1 MDIEELIKRIK
12 EGDNVALETLY
23 KTYAPMMR
31 NVCVN
36 ITNEDEDI
44 VNDLVQMAFIRAYYS
59 LFQLRDTSKFGEWV
73 VTITK
78 NVALKHLVQKRKMPF
93 VPFSSKMEEEL
104 EIGCTLSSDSI
115 LAEKEIHELIDQLP
129 KGYGRVFRM
138 SVIEGYSH
146 QEIVEKL
153 GIEPHSSSSQLSR
166 AKALLR
172 KMINR
177 RGMGIVIFVLVCTP
191 LGIYLLK
198 DRGKEEI
205 QKINIASEKKNII
218 RQVENKAPNNAPNV
232 ASANSVAEIH
242 CNQYGVSSIIP
253 EEIPSNDSIYTPKDP
268 IQHKLLVV
276 ENNDSILPDTFKLPC
291 TETEHYLAD
300 NE

>member
-1 MDIEELIKRIK
+1 M
-12 EGDNVALETLY
+12 
-23 KTYAPMMR
+23 
-31 NVCVN
+31 
-36 ITNEDEDI
+36 
-44 VNDLVQMAFIRAYYS
+44 
-59 LFQLRDTSKFGEWV
+59 
-73 VTITK
+73 
-78 NVALKHLVQKRKMPF
+78 
-93 VPFSSKMEEEL
+93 
-104 EIGCTLSSDSI
+104 
-115 LAEKEIHELIDQLP
+115 AEKEIHELIDQLP

-146 QEIVEKL
+146 QEIAEKL

-177 RGMGIVIFVLVCTP
+177 RGMGIVILVLVCTP

-218 RQVENKAPNNAPNV
+218 RQVENKAPNNAANV
-232 ASANSVAEIH
+232 ASANSVAEIR

-253 EEIPSNDSIYTPKDP
+253 EEIPSNDWLFLPICSMLPARCSSVPLMRLSIMVRINISPF
-268 IQHKLLVV
+268 LAMM
-276 ENNDSILPDTFKLPC
+276 KLP
-291 TETEHYLAD
+291 TSKT
-300 NE
+300 